1 MPTISRKGQ
10 QLPASPIRKLIPFSD
25 AAKQRGIQVFHLNIG
40 QPDIETTSYALD
52 AVKRYADKVIK
63 YSNSAGNLSYREKV
77 CKYYAGLGI
86 NVTPDEMIITTGG
99 SEALQ
104 ITFQTIM
111 DPEDEVI
118 IPEPFY
124 ANYNSF
130 AKIAGVKVRPIN
142 STIKDGFALPPMSEF
157 EKAIT
162 PNTKAILICNPN
174 NPTGYLYSAEEME
187 SLRQIVAKHDIFLI
201 TDEVYREFCYDGAKH
216 VSAMTLK
223 GIEDKVILIDSESK
237 RYSACGIR
245 VGRIITKNKEVI
257 RVAMKFAQA
266 RLSPPSYGQVAAE
279 GALDTPTSYF
289 DGTVKEY
296 CSRRN
301 ICVEGINKIPGA
313 YCPTPKGAFYI
324 VAHLPIDDSETFCKW
339 LLTDFN
345 YEGKTVMLAPA
356 SGFYSTPGLG
366 TQEVRVSYCLNC
378 DALKEA
384 MFLLGK
390 ALEAYPGRVND

>member
-1 MPTISRKGQ
+1 MLTISKKGQ
-10 QLPASPIRKLIPFSD
+10 EIPASPIRKLVPFSD
-25 AAKQRGIQVFHLNIG
+25 AAKQKGIKVYHLNIG

-52 AVKRYADKVIK
+52 AVKKYSEKVIK
-63 YSNSAGNLSYREKV
+63 YSNSAGELSYRKKI
-77 CKYYAGLGI
+77 CKYYEGLGI
-86 NVTPDEMIITTGG
+86 NITPDEIIVTTGG

-111 DPEDEVI
+111 DPENEVI

-130 AKIAGVKVRPIN
+130 AKAAGVKVKPISSEISN
-142 STIKDGFALPPMSEF
+142 GFALPPMSEF

-187 SLRQIVAKHDIFLI
+187 SLRQIVKKYGLYLI

-216 VSAMTLK
+216 VSAMTLE
-223 GIEDKVILIDSESK
+223 GIEDNVILIDSESK

-245 VGRIITKNKEVI
+245 VGRIISKNKEVMST
-257 RVAMKFAQA
+257 AMKFAQA
-266 RLSPPSYGQVAAE
+266 RLSPPTYGQVAAE
-279 GALDTPTSYF
+279 GALDTPASYF

-296 CSRRN
+296 VSRRN

-313 YCPTPKGAFYI
+313 FCPTPKGAFYI
-324 VAHLPIDDSETFCKW
+324 VAHLPIDNSETFCKW

-345 YEGKTVMLAPA
+345 YEGKTVMMAPA

-366 TQEVRVSYCLNC
+366 IQEVRISYCLNC
-378 DALKEA
+378 EALADA
-384 MFLLGK
+384 MFILGK
-390 ALEAYPGRVND
+390 ALDAYPGKRAN

>member
-1 MPTISRKGQ
+1 MLTISKKGQ
-10 QLPASPIRKLIPFSD
+10 EIPASPIRKLVPFSD
-25 AAKQRGIQVFHLNIG
+25 AAKQKGIKVYHLNIG

-52 AVKRYADKVIK
+52 AVKKYSEKVIK
-63 YSNSAGNLSYREKV
+63 YSNSAGELSYRKKI
-77 CKYYAGLGI
+77 CKYYEGLGI
-86 NVTPDEMIITTGG
+86 NITPDEIIVTTGG

-111 DPEDEVI
+111 DPENEVI

-130 AKIAGVKVRPIN
+130 AKAAGVKVKPISSEISN
-142 STIKDGFALPPMSEF
+142 GFALPPMSEF

-187 SLRQIVAKHDIFLI
+187 SLRQIVKKYGLYLI

-216 VSAMTLK
+216 VSAMTLE
-223 GIEDKVILIDSESK
+223 GIEDNVILIDSESK

-245 VGRIITKNKEVI
+245 VGRIISKNKEVMST
-257 RVAMKFAQA
+257 AMKFAQA

-279 GALDTPTSYF
+279 GALDTPASYF

-296 CSRRN
+296 VSRRN

-313 YCPTPKGAFYI
+313 FCPTPKGAFYI
-324 VAHLPIDDSETFCKW
+324 VAHLPIDNSETFC
-339 LLTDFN
+339 
-345 YEGKTVMLAPA
+345 
-356 SGFYSTPGLG
+356 
-366 TQEVRVSYCLNC
+366 
-378 DALKEA
+378 
-384 MFLLGK
+384 
-390 ALEAYPGRVND
+390 